1 MRNYQSLTTE
11 ERAAEKS
18 ALLAQYEEAQKKGY
32 QLDMSRGKPAPV
44 QLDLSMGLLEE
55 APETL
60 VHSRKG
66 ADVRNYGELAGLD
79 EAQELFAAIL
89 GLTG

>member
-1 MRNYQSLTTE
+1 MKKYVALTDV
-11 ERAAEKS
+11 ERAEELK
-18 ALLAQYEEAQKKGY
+18 ALQAQYEKAREKGY

-79 EAQELFAAIL
+79 
-89 GLTG
+89 